1 MIALGHLN
9 AWTTQIILSEV
20 LEVPVYMVYK
30 PLSNKYIDNWLRNN
44 LHSPNTI
51 FIDNRSAARHILKVS
66 KQDTPSVF

>member
-30 PLSNKYIDNWLRNN
+30 PLSNKYIDNWLE
-44 LHSPNTI
+44 I
-51 FIDNRSAARHILKVS
+51 IYILPILFS
-66 KQDTPSVF
+66 